1 MRFIP
6 YLLSL
11 IGLGLLLFAI
21 GRGSGA
27 SLPYQDPTPE
37 LLTVQQGQLQ
47 TAKRSAAT
55 GAILLLAGL
64 TRLGIRS
71 RSQRNKA
78 N

>member
-21 GRGSGA
+21 GRGSVLRCRIKIPRQ
-27 SLPYQDPTPE
+27 SFLRFSR
-37 LLTVQQGQLQ
+37 VSFRR
-47 TAKRSAAT
+47 RSARLRLARFF
-55 GAILLLAGL
+55 LLAGL
-64 TRLGIRS
+64 TWLGIRS